1 MVGGRNKRKIRTGWN
16 DRSFAK
22 TPLCSS
28 FQRVV
33 VYGTAGGGI
42 HFEQGGCWPRN
53 RPPPNRTPTV
63 MIYNV

>member
-16 DRSFAK
+16 DMSFAK

-42 HFEQGGCWPRN
+42 HFEQGGFGQEIGLHLTEHPL
-53 RPPPNRTPTV
+53 
-63 MIYNV
+63 